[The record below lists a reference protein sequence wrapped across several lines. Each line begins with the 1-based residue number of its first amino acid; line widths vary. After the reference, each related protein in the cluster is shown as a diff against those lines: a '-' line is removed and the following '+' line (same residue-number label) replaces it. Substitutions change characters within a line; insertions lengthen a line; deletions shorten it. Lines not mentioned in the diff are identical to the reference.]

1 MTGASDTTGQSG
13 GSGDPASLDLDDLR
27 ARRDAAVSAES
38 GLSYLRRLVQG
49 PLDLV
54 RAELEHRAAGEQRDL
69 ATMVEQLPDVLTE
82 TGRAGVGGRLPRSLD
97 PTSLD
102 PELQAELDRL
112 TDGGAKIADLPG
124 ESNDELVALAHDLD
138 ALERRISERR
148 QALHREI
155 DALNGELAERYR
167 SGAATVEGALS
178 SRPE

>member
-1 MTGASDTTGQSG
+1 MTAESEMAGRPGEGVA
-13 GSGDPASLDLDDLR
+13 ALDLTDLR
-27 ARRDAAVSAES
+27 ARRDAAVAEEG

-69 ATMVEQLPDVLTE
+69 AAMVEQLPDILTE
-82 TGRAGVGGRLPRSLD
+82 TGRGGVGGRLPRSID
-97 PTSLD
+97 PAELD

-112 TDGGAKIADLPG
+112 TGGGAKIAGLPG
-124 ESNDELVALAHDLD
+124 ESNDDLVALSHDLD
-138 ALERRISERR
+138 ALERRISDRR

-167 SGAATVEGALS
+167 TGAATVEGALS
-178 SRPE
+178 SQPE